1 MKSKFSCLLLMCISM
16 AVSADYVVLDQT
28 STQKWE
34 YNPGKDAFTYQ
45 FNYQVNRSLELSFFC
60 DPIQGEG
67 KFKLILDGRIY
78 EEKDLG
84 KLYGYDSYY
93 DLAQNMGFAPG
104 EWNYG
109 DFAHFFAQYETIW
122 FTDKDGKEL
131 TSFPNDNR
139 MAANELFSFRKECR
153 AVVLDK

>member
-1 MKSKFSCLLLMCISM
+1 MCISM
-16 AVSADYVVLDQT
+16 VTWADYAVLDTT

-34 YNPGKDAFTYQ
+34 YHPGKDAFTYQ
-45 FNYQVNRSLELSFFC
+45 FDYNVNRSLQLSFLC
-60 DPIQGEG
+60 DPINGEG
-67 KFKLILDGRIY
+67 RFKLILDGRIY

-84 KLYGYDSYY
+84 KLFGYDSYY
-93 DLAQNMGFAPG
+93 DLAQNMALRNT
-104 EWNYG
+104 EWDYG

-122 FTDKDGKEL
+122 FTDKEGKEI

-153 AVVLDK
+153 AIVLGGL